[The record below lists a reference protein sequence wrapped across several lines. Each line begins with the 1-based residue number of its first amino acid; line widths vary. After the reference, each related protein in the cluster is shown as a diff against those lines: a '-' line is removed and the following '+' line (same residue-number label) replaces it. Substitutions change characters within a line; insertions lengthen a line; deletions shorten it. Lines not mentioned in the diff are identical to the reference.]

1 MSALLLA
8 PPPQTLNKTNLDIW
22 GLCIGLE
29 HQEPKDMFYLSDIL
43 TASEALLLLLLL
55 FVELP
60 SPAESGFSGFFPGL
74 FTGPVVLLNE
84 LKFFLICRNKT
95 KNNLRAVGTRLIP
108 ARWFENCECHGSF
121 SCRGFNP
128 WPRHWIG
135 LGHRGIKALIDT
147 DGQALQV
154 HKYYG
159 VVVVTMG
166 KREASTLLL
175 KGRQR
180 WWFNW

>member
-95 KNNLRAVGTRLIP
+95 KKFKSGRNQADPGSVVWKLRVSLFI
-108 ARWFENCECHGSF
+108 
-121 SCRGFNP
+121 
-128 WPRHWIG
+128 
-135 LGHRGIKALIDT
+135 
-147 DGQALQV
+147 
-154 HKYYG
+154 
-159 VVVVTMG
+159 
-166 KREASTLLL
+166 
-175 KGRQR
+175 
-180 WWFNW
+180 